1 MRFVDLSMPLDA
13 VTPVD
18 PPFLRPKI
26 EYKDHEGAGL
36 SDMVAMYG
44 IRPDQLPDGKGL
56 AAETVQMTTHAGT
69 HVDAPWH
76 YHPTMN
82 GGERAWTID
91 EVPLEWFFQPGVKLD
106 LRHLP
111 SGHLVT
117 PDDIDEALAKI
128 GHTLKPLEIVL
139 MHTVASEAYGR
150 DDYID
155 IGIGFGREATL
166 HLTNQGIRV
175 VGTDAWGWDLPPTIN
190 RRLFEE
196 TGDPS
201 VVWEGH
207 KAGADVGYCQIE
219 KLHGLENIP
228 ATGFMVACFPTKV
241 RGASAGWTRA
251 VAIFED

>member
-1 MRFVDLSMPLDA
+1 MRFVDLSMPLDD
-13 VTPVD
+13 VIPVD

-26 EYKDHEGAGL
+26 EYKDHIDGL
-36 SDMVAMYG
+36 KDMHAMYG
-44 IRPDQLPDGKGL
+44 ILPEQLPDGQGL
-56 AAETVQMTTHAGT
+56 AAETVTITTHAGT

-82 GGERAWTID
+82 GGEKAWTID
-91 EVPLEWFFQPGVKLD
+91 EVPLDWFFRPGVKLD

-117 PDDIDEALAKI
+117 AADLEEALAKI
-128 GHTLKPLEIVL
+128 GHELQPLDIVL
-139 MHTVASEAYGR
+139 MHTVAAAAYGR

-155 IGIGFGREATL
+155 TGIGFGREATL
-166 HLTNQGIRV
+166 FLTDRGIRV
-175 VGTDAWGWDLPPTIN
+175 VGTDAWGWDLPVSVN

-201 VVWEGH
+201 IVWEGH

-219 KLHGLENIP
+219 KLQNLETLP
-228 ATGFMVACFPTKV
+228 DTGFTVACFPTKV